1 MYHAT
6 EHFRISGVYWGLTAM
21 HLLGRLD
28 RMDKVAIL
36 DWVMRCQKEDGGF
49 GGSERHDSHMLYT
62 LSAVQIL
69 ALYDRLD
76 LLDVEK
82 VVKCVCASQILSPS
96 HVASRVIFYQ
106 SFMFRPL

>member
-1 MYHAT
+1 MFHAT

-28 RMDKVAIL
+28 RMDKGAIL
-36 DWVMRCQKEDGGF
+36 DWVMRCQKDDGGF

-76 LLDVEK
+76 LLDVER
-82 VVKCVCASQILSPS
+82 VVKCACASRDIRTSYVP
-96 HVASRVIFYQ
+96 SRVILWPVLYAP
-106 SFMFRPL
+106 SL